1 MNKIIYGK
9 YEIAELFTVC
19 KVQKKLSK
27 IDLSKNGIFDAYS
40 SDSNNNGIIGKCNEA
55 EFRVDK
61 NNPIY
66 VIFGDHTR
74 TFNLAKSDFSVLD
87 NVKVLLPRI
96 VDEDILLYIIS
107 VWKKNIRN
115 LGYARHWSIA
125 KNVVLNL
132 PVISQKEYYD
142 IEDINVNYIKNIIT
156 EIKKNTIIK
165 SKKFAL
171 NNIKKMYNTSLV
183 SLDNYKPKCT
193 AMFKVDLLFDIHPTK
208 TIRTMNNDGDT
219 PVISNTSL
227 NNGIIKYVSN
237 QPTED
242 GGIITFS
249 DTTESQKTVFYQ
261 PKAFIGFS
269 HVQGMYPKKSNVWNE
284 NCCLYFISVFKKA
297 IGTNFDYAT
306 KFNRTIANSIYVEL
320 PVINEKGDIDSIDF
334 KYMDNFIQMIKN
346 ASLEKIINK
355 KT

>member
-1 MNKIIYGK
+1 MTKIIYGK
-9 YEIAELFTVC
+9 YEITKLFTVC

-27 IDLSKNGIFDAYS
+27 IDLSKYGSFDAYS

-55 EFRVDK
+55 EFRIDK
-61 NNPIY
+61 DNPIY

-87 NVKVLLPRI
+87 NVKVLLPKI

-107 VWKKNIRN
+107 VWKKSIRN

-125 KNVVLNL
+125 KKVVLKL
-132 PVISQKEYYD
+132 PVLSQKEDYD
-142 IEDINVNYIKNIIT
+142 IEDIDVNYIKKIIT

-165 SKKFAL
+165 SKKYAF
-171 NNIKKMYNTSLV
+171 NNIKKLSDPNIV
-183 SLDNYKPKCT
+183 SLKSYKPKYT
-193 AMFKVDLLFDIHPTK
+193 AMFKVDSLFDIHPTK
-208 TIRTMNNDGDT
+208 TIKTMKNDGNT

-306 KFNRTIANSIYVEL
+306 KFNRTIANKIYVEL
-320 PVINEKGDIDSIDF
+320 PVINENGDIDSIDF

-346 ASLEKIINK
+346 VSLEKINN
-355 KT
+355 